1 MTGGNSALS
10 RRAFVGK
17 LAAGA
22 AVTVAA
28 GVAAQAA
35 SAREPRLAAFPD
47 RTAELNSAQ
56 PNSAEPSAAQPS
68 VPPWELLHPL
78 QAGAVVSAGWH
89 VAELSAVVGGACVLT
104 LANER
109 GRTHRIHLCG
119 NTGRPQGLVHTE
131 RVDLVVMNGGQG
143 DLPTDEGFAQAVAAV
158 AHVIAANEGRA
169 AVVSTLV
176 PHAERLE
183 QLAATAQLR

>member
-1 MTGGNSALS
+1 M
-10 RRAFVGK
+10 
-17 LAAGA
+17 
-22 AVTVAA
+22 
-28 GVAAQAA
+28 
-35 SAREPRLAAFPD
+35 
-47 RTAELNSAQ
+47 Q
-56 PNSAEPSAAQPS
+56 PSSAEPSAAPG

-78 QAGAVVSAGWH
+78 QAGAVVSGGWH
-89 VAELSAVVGGACVLT
+89 VAELSAVVGGSCVLT

-119 NTGRPQGLVHTE
+119 NAGRPQGLVHTE

-143 DLPTDEGFAQAVAAV
+143 TADRRGLAQAVAAV
-158 AHVIAANEGRA
+158 AHVIAANESRA

-183 QLAATAQLR
+183 QLAGTAQLR

>member
-22 AVTVAA
+22 AVAA
-28 GVAAQAA
+28 AASVAAQAA
-35 SAREPRLAAFPD
+35 SAREEFASLPREG
-47 RTAELNSAQ
+47 RTAELNWVQ
-56 PNSAEPSAAQPS
+56 PNSAVPSAAPG

-78 QAGAVVSAGWH
+78 QAGAVVSGGWH
-89 VAELSAVVGGACVLT
+89 VAELSAMAGGSCVVT

-119 NTGRPQGLVHTE
+119 NAGRPQGLVHTE

-143 DLPTDEGFAQAVAAV
+143 ELPTDEGFAQAVAAV

-169 AVVSTLV
+169 AVVGTLV
-176 PHAERLE
+176 PHAERLV
-183 QLAATAQLR
+183 QFAAAAQLR